1 MNIPAL
7 TGLHHVTAITGN
19 APANHAFY
27 TRILGL
33 RLVKKTVNQDDVSA
47 YHLFY
52 ADALGT
58 PGTDLTFFDWP
69 HIGPATGGVGTVSEI
84 GLRLAGGAESLKWW
98 QTWFAKNSVAQGSIE
113 SVGSLPTLS
122 FTDPEGQKL
131 RLIAESRTETETEE
145 RPWRGSPAPAPAAI
159 RGLGTARLSVRRF
172 EPTARI
178 LTDLLGFRQIEESV
192 FETGAGGPRAQLRL
206 EVLPDAPFGG
216 HSGTG
221 GVHHIAFRTPDPQTH
236 QLWLQRL
243 TDFGIGTSGIIDR
256 FYFKA
261 LYFREPGGILFE
273 ISTDGPG
280 FASDEDPEHLGE
292 KLALPP
298 FLESRRAQIEA
309 GLVPLETGS

>member
-1 MNIPAL
+1 MTLSLSI

-27 TRILGL
+27 TKILGL

-52 ADALGT
+52 ADELGS

-69 HIGPATGGVGTVSEI
+69 HIGPAIPGVGTISEI
-84 GLRLAGGAESLKWW
+84 GLRIAGGAESLEWW
-98 QTWFAKNSVAQGSIE
+98 QNWFKEHSVRHGSIE
-113 SVGSLPTLS
+113 PAGSLPTLR

-131 RLIAESRTETETEE
+131 RLIAENRTETEAEE
-145 RPWRGSPAPAPAAI
+145 RPWRGSPAPAAAAI
-159 RGLGTARLSVRRF
+159 RGLGTAKLAVRRF

-178 LTDLLGFRQIEESV
+178 LTEVLGFRQISEFV
-192 FETGAGGPRAQLRL
+192 FETGAGGPGAQLSL
-206 EVLPDAPFGG
+206 EVLPNAPFGG

-221 GVHHIAFRTPDPQTH
+221 GVHHIAFRTPDAETH
-236 QLWLQRL
+236 KLWLQRL
-243 TDFGIGTSGIIDR
+243 TQFGIGTSGIIDR
-256 FYFKA
+256 YYFKA

-298 FLESRRAQIEA
+298 FLEARRAQIEA
-309 GLVPLETGS
+309 GLAPLET